1 MTLLESYLL
10 EIEKEL
16 SPYHDIEDLVVKK
29 TKDLGGN
36 ESEVW
41 YEFHV
46 VSRFDR
52 KWHRR
57 STQKR
62 VVEVWVLRDNL
73 IKQIID

>member
-16 SPYHDIEDLVVKK
+16 NPYHDIEDLAVKK
-29 TKDLGGN
+29 TKDLGGGK
-36 ESEVW
+36 SEVW

-62 VVEVWVLRDNL
+62 VVEVWVLRDSR